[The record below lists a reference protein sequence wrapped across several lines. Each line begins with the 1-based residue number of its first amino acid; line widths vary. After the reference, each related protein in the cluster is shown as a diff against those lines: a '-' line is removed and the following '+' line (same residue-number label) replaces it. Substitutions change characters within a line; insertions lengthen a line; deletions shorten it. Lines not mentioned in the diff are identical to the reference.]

1 MRRVNPLCYKIQKGQ
16 NSRSIV
22 VHVDHLKLYEG
33 SKPVKSWLRAH
44 LESHVGEDAGASGL
58 GLGSG
63 KEGPDTDAVAL
74 VLDKDPPSNSDL
86 DETVPFGD
94 DIPKEDPE
102 QVINQPVIGV
112 PGVPENNLDEII
124 PSGSDDKETCNHD
137 ADAST
142 EDLPNDDEGSDLD
155 QFIPNQP
162 ERDQNTKTSLTTSNP
177 PMSNSP
183 DTVLNTNQTDA
194 EASGGSKELS
204 SESSEG
210 SQVSGMNKQGLNL
223 DPANTPELSLT
234 SNQDLP
240 SSSSQPPNPRSTDD
254 SLPLALRRARRKP
267 KPRDILDL

>member
-1 MRRVNPLCYKIQKGQ
+1 M
-16 NSRSIV
+16 
-22 VHVDHLKLYEG
+22 
-33 SKPVKSWLRAH
+33 AH
-44 LESHVGEDAGASGL
+44 LESGVGEDAGASGL
-58 GLGSG
+58 NLGSG
-63 KEGPDTDAVAL
+63 KEGPGTDAVAP
-74 VLDKDPPSNSDL
+74 VLDKDPPCNLDL

-94 DIPKEDPE
+94 DIPDIPEEDPG
-102 QVINQPVIGV
+102 QVVNQPVIGV
-112 PGVPENNLDEII
+112 LDVPENNLDEII
-124 PSGSDDKETCNHD
+124 PSGSDDKETCNCD
-137 ADAST
+137 ADASI

-155 QFIPNQP
+155 QLIPNQP

-183 DTVLNTNQTDA
+183 GTVLNTNRTDA

-204 SESSEG
+204 SEGSEG

-240 SSSSQPPNPRSTDD
+240 PSSSQPPNPISTDD